1 LPPKLVPPICP
12 GPALSAQAMKIRV
25 SLKVKANTEI
35 DATLD
40 CVTRPSETVASVKE
54 KVTSAQLIP
63 FLVDL
68 MFNGMVLGDDSK
80 LSACGVVEGSSLS
93 LEIKATAATLAQQLV
108 ELLQA
113 RHLSPDELG
122 LLYCYKYGA
131 SLKQAMELL
140 GLEGNL
146 EDFVGTQKCLSIEN
160 GLVTPFQAD
169 TTLNPFPV
177 VEELMQI
184 LKASDSGTMDIKDLA
199 TQFHEKFDKKLAC
212 VVGCRPADFLYKQ
225 KQFEVHSR
233 GLVSLRGARL
243 AQMRATI
250 RAPPGLEAPPDLGD
264 ETEEPAGAEQFL
276 DLHKK
281 IHSRSLNAQ
290 ATQTLNDVVAAIS
303 DATFLD
309 IDHVVIGGSI
319 GKGAA
324 ISGEATAQ
332 VVLFLRGLPMNEQ
345 WLAPLLKAFA
355 GSLDADF
362 QAEHGIKSLCVTEDR
377 LKMCVQGENPLSVDL
392 YLSTAFD
399 SYSQTLEVL
408 GKQDPDV
415 LSFYAP
421 SFAKEQTQFVSRQ
434 PSSVK
439 TTIRLMKW
447 WRGQQQ
453 WYGRLSRPSDEILE
467 LAAIYSAVQT
477 KPADQKEAIANL
489 MSLLSRFGQ
498 MRVVW
503 ANYYSKDDVPGA
515 LLRQK
520 PLLLDPTNPFVNVA
534 DPKVFDAAELMVLA
548 RTTHFFW

>member
-1 LPPKLVPPICP
+1 
-12 GPALSAQAMKIRV
+12 MKIRV
-25 SLKVKANTEI
+25 TLKVKANTQM

-63 FLVDL
+63 FLVQL
-68 MFNGMVLGDDSK
+68 TFNGMVLGDDSK

-93 LEIKATAATLAQQLV
+93 LEVQATEATLAQQLV

-113 RHLSPDELG
+113 RHLSSDELG

-131 SLKQAMELL
+131 TLKQAMEIL
-140 GLEGNL
+140 GFAGNL
-146 EDFVGTQKCLSIEN
+146 EDFVGKQKCLSIEN
-160 GLVTPFQAD
+160 GVVAPSGAGSMFDL
-169 TTLNPFPV
+169 FPV

-184 LKASDSGTMDIKDLA
+184 LEASDSGTMDIKHLSA
-199 TQFHEKFDKKLAC
+199 QFQQKFDKKLAC
-212 VVGCRPADFLYKQ
+212 VVGCRPADFFHKQ

-243 AQMRATI
+243 AQMIATI
-250 RAPPGLEAPPDLGD
+250 PAPPGLEAPQGLGGVD
-264 ETEEPAGAEQFL
+264 ETEEPIVAAQFVE
-276 DLHKK
+276 LHKR
-281 IHSRSLNAQ
+281 IHSRSLYSQ
-290 ATQTLNDVVAAIS
+290 AKQILNDVVAAIS

-324 ISGEATAQ
+324 VSGEATAQ

-345 WLAPLLKAFA
+345 WLAPLLRAFA

-362 QAEHGIKSLCVTEDR
+362 QAEHGIESLCVRDDCLE
-377 LKMCVQGENPLSVDL
+377 MCVQNENPLSVNV
-392 YLSTAFD
+392 YLATAFD

-408 GKQDPDV
+408 GKQDPDE

-439 TTIRLMKW
+439 MTIRLMKW

-453 WYGRLSRPSDEILE
+453 WYGRLSRPSDELLE

-489 MSLLSRFGQ
+489 MSLLSRFTQ
-498 MRVVW
+498 LRVVW
-503 ANYYSKDDVPGA
+503 ANYYSKDDVPGS